1 MWPVSTAVNRVQA
14 NGPDL
19 LRPIELPATLGLV

>member
-1 MWPVSTAVNRVQA
+1 MWLASTAVNRVG

-19 LRPIELPATLGLV
+19 LGPVEVPATLGLG